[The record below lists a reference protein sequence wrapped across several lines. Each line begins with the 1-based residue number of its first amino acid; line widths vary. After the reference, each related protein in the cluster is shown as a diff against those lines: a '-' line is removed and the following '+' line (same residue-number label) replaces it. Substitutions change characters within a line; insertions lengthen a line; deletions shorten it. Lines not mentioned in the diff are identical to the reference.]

1 MCNSLLFVLI
11 SCQLK
16 IQQVFFCIS
25 ALWFLPQTQAQI
37 TVKTVNT
44 QQGVRKKVRSEIHH
58 ELFHFIILTW
68 KDFMCC
74 DRRMLLFVSWLLLLL
89 TFAGLAQSLGFY
101 LEPIKQR
108 EIKSPKDLE
117 RGFLCFRYE
126 LEDEV
131 TVVDVRTG
139 GEITNQKLNVVIK
152 DQNFNTLRRK
162 DVSIK
167 EF

>member
-1 MCNSLLFVLI
+1 
-11 SCQLK
+11 
-16 IQQVFFCIS
+16 
-25 ALWFLPQTQAQI
+25 
-37 TVKTVNT
+37 
-44 QQGVRKKVRSEIHH
+44 
-58 ELFHFIILTW
+58 
-68 KDFMCC
+68 
-74 DRRMLLFVSWLLLLL
+74 MLLFVSWLLLLL

-162 DVSIK
+162 DVSI
-167 EF
+167 